1 MIGPF
6 LKEVY
11 NMETIKLNNVTQ
23 IQSFINSADRHMAS
37 YLYKLPHQEAALR
50 ALIEQSIE
58 SPGVY
63 ARVDDNK
70 QVQMLLLAITYDENK
85 FKVVGPFIAHG
96 LTDVIAEFKILFT
109 AMYQTYPATANFNF
123 TYEESEQYFTEAMKT
138 INAYYNFTD
147 YHLETT
153 SDVGALTHEQNI
165 TEYHPAYYRSFGKL
179 HEHTFYH
186 DALTTDEIIDSLAQT
201 NHLFTFMSE
210 GVLKGYVYL
219 QVFEKM
225 RTAEIKYFTS
235 HSDYRFMGIAFDLLK
250 YTLHY
255 AFAHYNL
262 TKISFKIRSKNTT
275 LVERFDELGFHVN
288 NEFKKFKFVHA
299 NV

>member
-1 MIGPF
+1 MD
-6 LKEVY
+6 
-11 NMETIKLNNVTQ
+11 TIKLSNITQ

-37 YLYKLPHQEAALR
+37 YLYKLPQQEDALLS
-50 ALIEQSIE
+50 LIEQSIE
-58 SPGVY
+58 APGVY
-63 ARVDDNK
+63 ARVNDNN
-70 QVQMLLLAITYDENK
+70 QVQMLLLAVAYGENK
-85 FKVVGPFIAHG
+85 FKMIGPFIAHG
-96 LTDVIAEFKILFT
+96 LTDVINEFNTLFT
-109 AMYQTYPATANFNF
+109 AMYQAYPATANFNF
-123 TYEESEQYFTEAMKT
+123 TFEETEQDFTEAMKT

-147 YHLETT
+147 YHLEAT
-153 SDVGALTHEQNI
+153 SDVGELTHEQNI

-186 DALTTDEIIDSLAQT
+186 DAMTTDEIINSLKQT

-219 QVFEKM
+219 QVFENAQ
-225 RTAEIKYFTS
+225 TAEIKYFTS

-262 TKISFKIRSKNTT
+262 SKISFKIRSKNAT
-275 LVERFDELGFHVN
+275 LVERFDELGFHIN
-288 NEFKKFKFVHA
+288 NEFKKFKFVLA